1 MNAAK
6 KRKKQGSSIKA
17 FSNNNAGTLMT
28 RRKQDERSR
37 LRREKYCY
45 FAKNL
50 KEVMFQG
57 NYYIRAEFG
66 KCKIKTH

>member
-17 FSNNNAGTLMT
+17 FSNNNAGTLVT
-28 RRKQDERSR
+28 KRKQDARSR
-37 LRREKYCY
+37 SQGEKYCY

-50 KEVMFQG
+50 KEVVSQG
-57 NYYIRAEFG
+57 SYYIRAKFG